1 MPAPARSLVGFA
13 WSLVDVTNSET
24 IGHEGE
30 LIYVTKDTAN
40 PKASKASNQDCHKKS
55 WMQHGR

>member
-1 MPAPARSLVGFA
+1 MRAPARSLVGFA

-30 LIYVTKDTAN
+30 LIYVTGSRSRLN
-40 PKASKASNQDCHKKS
+40 PGGVH
-55 WMQHGR
+55 R